1 MSEDEML
8 ELAAK
13 AMHNLRNPN
22 FCNYTVVDKEVGVC
36 LELGSRRGAITSY
49 WNPIVNDGDALLLA
63 VKLRMSVTVFDNAV
77 GIGIKG
83 DFGYRE
89 YDITPDPHAAT
100 RWAIT
105 HAAAEIG
112 KAMP

>member
-1 MSEDEML
+1 MTDREML
-8 ELAAK
+8 EFAAK
-13 AMHNLRNPN
+13 AAGLRVRTWEGHSGTM
-22 FCNYTVVDKEVGVC
+22 C
-36 LELGSRRGAITSY
+36 AIDDDRHGHM
-49 WNPIVNDGDALLLA
+49 WMPLADGGDALRLA

-89 YDITPDPHAAT
+89 YDITPDPHAAAC
-100 RWAIT
+100 RAIT
-105 HAAAEIG
+105 SAAAEIG

>member
-1 MSEDEML
+1 MTDREL
-8 ELAAK
+8 LKLAARAAGYK
-13 AMHNLRNPN
+13 TDHPWNALRLTLEPP
-22 FCNYTVVDKEVGVC
+22 VVALCIPEVSTGWDP
-36 LELGSRRGAITSY
+36 LD
-49 WNPIVNDGDALLLA
+49 NDGHALHLA

-100 RWAIT
+100 RRAIT

-112 KAMP
+112 KVMP